1 MAGYRDLTV
10 YKLAREIDREIFQ
23 ICKSLPQFEEYGLKS
38 QILRSSQSIIANI
51 AEGYGRSKQSSLE
64 YIRFLT
70 IALGSCDE
78 TREHL
83 ITSQSRG
90 YVADSNLFHSL
101 EDKLDH
107 LGRMLNLLTKKVRQA
122 I

>member
-23 ICKSLPQFEEYGLKS
+23 ICKSLPQFEEYGLKN

-78 TREHL
+78 TR
-83 ITSQSRG
+83 
-90 YVADSNLFHSL
+90 
-101 EDKLDH
+101 
-107 LGRMLNLLTKKVRQA
+107 
-122 I
+122 